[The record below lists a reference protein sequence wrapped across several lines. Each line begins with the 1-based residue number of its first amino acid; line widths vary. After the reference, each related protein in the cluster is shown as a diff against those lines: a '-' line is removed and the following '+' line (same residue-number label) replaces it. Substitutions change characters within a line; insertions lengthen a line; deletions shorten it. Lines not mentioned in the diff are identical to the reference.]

1 MEKSQRSA
9 PLWRVENSRFAGTC
23 PFIHPTAMAHDA
35 KPKAE
40 SEDQNLGKTKKALDN
55 DSDYDSAEDD
65 DFQEDDAISNES
77 SDEEA
82 GPSRKKGKKE
92 DLDSGDEVT
101 IVKAKKKRK
110 GVEQEGQED
119 LILTRSQKRAKYL
132 TSLFR
137 LTLTFRAEE
146 GKAAPQAPLKQ
157 DKPEDLDALWK
168 QLNDKKSGDHASTSS
183 QVKLQS
189 DTIKIKRTYEFAGQ
203 VVTYYILCYDY

>member
-1 MEKSQRSA
+1 
-9 PLWRVENSRFAGTC
+9 
-23 PFIHPTAMAHDA
+23 MAHEA

-40 SEDQNLGKTKKALDN
+40 SEDQNPGKTKKALDN

-77 SDEEA
+77 SDEEGA
-82 GPSRKKGKKE
+82 PLPTKGKKE

-110 GVEQEGQED
+110 GVEEEGQED
-119 LILTRSQKRAKYL
+119 VILTRSQKRAKYL

-137 LTLTFRAEE
+137 ITLTFRAEE
-146 GKAAPQAPLKQ
+146 GKVAPQAPLKQ

-168 QLNDKKSGDHASTSS
+168 QLNEKETKDPASTSS

-189 DTIKIKRTYEFAGQ
+189 DMIKIKRTYEFAGQ
-203 VVTYYILCYDY
+203 VVTYYIPRYDY